1 MRNSENTVVQFTYG
15 DDSLDPEKM
24 ENNDRPV
31 QFDRLH
37 LHISQI
43 YPCSEEPYLLKDDL
57 LNKVQRS
64 LGENRFQLILPKGR
78 TFLSEIESFFE
89 DIVKKQVETI
99 ESCENDAMIQQ
110 RTWNSCRFT
119 DTQVNEFLKSALTK
133 YTKGL
138 SHARL
143 LLSEFF
149 SIDLFLI
156 PPPLNLI
163 NFLLSAMVEPGEAVG
178 AMGAQSIS
186 EPGTQMT
193 LKVRLCVCSHVQAII

>member
-1 MRNSENTVVQFTYG
+1 M
-15 DDSLDPEKM
+15 
-24 ENNDRPV
+24 
-31 QFDRLH
+31 
-37 LHISQI
+37 
-43 YPCSEEPYLLKDDL
+43 KDDL